1 MKKDSKSENKSSLF
15 GRRIRLAEK
24 LNLPKETVYGL
35 SYLSLIG
42 DRDVYIENYLSIL
55 EYTDKGIKLR
65 VSGGNLVITG
75 RKLNILYFNDTDM
88 QIRGCIEGVSFER
101 R

>member
-1 MKKDSKSENKSSLF
+1 MKNDSKNENKSSLF

-24 LNLPKETVYGL
+24 LSLPKETVYGL

-75 RKLNILYFNDTDM
+75 RKINILYFNDTDM
-88 QIRGCIEGVSFER
+88 QIRGCIDNVSFER